1 MLINF
6 PILQELI
13 KTVNGSGVEGS
24 SNKEVSAKNAVY
36 EKKAG
41 PTK

>member
-24 SNKEVSAKNAVY
+24 SNKEISAKNVVY
-36 EKKAG
+36 EKKTG